1 MRLSAVHLSTLI
13 TCLWSL
19 HASAASEPDAHPHQ
33 LQYKEEALLVD
44 TLNHIRDRHL
54 DEALQS
60 IETLVELNPKFRL
73 AQLVY
78 GDLLLAKSQ
87 PIGEFGNLPLK
98 ARGRINELRDEARSR
113 LRSHL
118 SQPQQ
123 GTLPASMLRL
133 SADQKRIIV
142 VDLEMSRLYL
152 FENDNGTP
160 RLLANFY
167 ASIGKNGIAKQ
178 VEGDLKTPVG
188 VYFIS
193 QRISGKELPDLYGA
207 GALPIDYPNPWDH
220 RLGRTGYGI
229 WIHGVPSD
237 TYSRAPRSSEGCVAL
252 ANADFETLTPLIDIG
267 KTPVILAEKV
277 DWQAP
282 FHIEQQRKEL
292 EDAIEKWRRD
302 WESRNIARYA
312 ANYSQSFQAGKHDYA
327 NWVARKEAINK
338 AKTQIEIQ
346 LTDLSIFS
354 DPGEEGLV
362 VVRFN
367 QRYNSNNYSG
377 DAYKRQYWKREGD
390 GVWRIVYEG
399 TDTISTPPLARNN
412 Q

>member
-1 MRLSAVHLSTLI
+1 MRLNPACLFILI
-13 TCLWSL
+13 GCLWPL
-19 HASAASEPDAHPHQ
+19 YTGAASKPNAHPHP
-33 LQYKEEALLVD
+33 LKLKEEALLFD
-44 TLNHIRDRHL
+44 TLDHIRNSHL

-60 IETLVELNPKFRL
+60 IETLVELNPKFHL

-87 PIGEFGNLPLK
+87 PIDEFGNFSLK
-98 ARGRINELRDEARSR
+98 TRSRINELRDEARTR

-123 GTLPASMLRL
+123 GTLPVNLLRL

-160 RLLANFY
+160 RLISNFY
-167 ASIGKNGIAKQ
+167 ASIGKNGTAKR
-178 VEGDLKTPVG
+178 VEGDLKTPIG
-188 VYFIS
+188 IYFVSRHIP
-193 QRISGKELPDLYGA
+193 GKELPDLYGA

-220 RLGRTGYGI
+220 RMGRTGHGI
-229 WIHGVPSD
+229 WIHGVPSG

-252 ANADFETLTPLIDIG
+252 ANADFESLVPLIDIG
-267 KTPVILAEKV
+267 KTPVILANKV

-282 FHIEQQRKEL
+282 PLIAQQRTEL
-292 EDAIEKWRRD
+292 ENAIEKWRKN
-302 WESRNIARYA
+302 WESRSISQYA
-312 ANYSQSFQAGKHDYA
+312 ENYSQSFKAGNRNYKS
-327 NWVARKEAINK
+327 WIARKEAINK
-338 AKTQIEIQ
+338 KKTQIKIQ
-346 LTDLSIFS
+346 LTNISIFS
-354 DPGEEGLV
+354 DPGEKGLA

-367 QRYNSNNYSG
+367 QHYNSNNYNG
-377 DAYKRQYWKREGD
+377 DTDKRQYWKQEED
-390 GVWRIVYEG
+390 GVWRIIYEG
-399 TDTISTPPLARNN
+399 AATAKRSTLAKN

>member
-1 MRLSAVHLSTLI
+1 MRLSAVRLSILI
-13 TCLWSL
+13 GCLWSL
-19 HASAASEPDAHPHQ
+19 HAGAAPKVEHPHQ
-33 LQYKEEALLVD
+33 LQLKEERLLMD
-44 TLNHIRDRHL
+44 TLGHIRNHHL
-54 DEALQS
+54 DAALQS
-60 IETLVELNPKFRL
+60 IETLVELNPKFHL

-87 PIGEFGNLPLK
+87 PIGEFGNLSLK
-98 ARGRINELRDEARSR
+98 TRGRINELRDEARSR

-123 GTLPASMLRL
+123 GTLPANMLRL
-133 SADQKRIIV
+133 SADQKRVIV

-160 RLLANFY
+160 RLLANYY
-167 ASIGKNGIAKQ
+167 ASIGKNGTAKQ
-178 VEGDLKTPVG
+178 VEGDLKTPIG

-193 QRISGKELPDLYGA
+193 RHIPGSELPDLYGA

-252 ANADFETLTPLIDIG
+252 ANADFESLIPLIDIG
-267 KTPVILAEKV
+267 KTPVILADRV
-277 DWQAP
+277 DWQP
-282 FHIEQQRKEL
+282 PSHIEQQRKEI
-292 EDAIEKWRRD
+292 EEAIEKWRRD
-302 WESRNIARYA
+302 WESRNIAQYA
-312 ANYSQSFQAGKHDYA
+312 ANYSPSFKAENRDYES
-327 NWVARKEAINK
+327 WVARKETINRG
-338 AKTQIEIQ
+338 KTQINIR
-346 LTDLSIFS
+346 LTGLSIFS
-354 DPGEEGLV
+354 DPGEEGLA
-362 VVRFN
+362 VVRFS
-367 QRYNSNNYSG
+367 QRYESNNYSG
-377 DAYKRQYWKREGD
+377 GAYKRQYWKREGD

-399 TDTISTPPLARNN
+399 TEKTNTPPLARN

>member
-1 MRLSAVHLSTLI
+1 MRWGAVHLSILI
-13 TCLWSL
+13 GCLWSL
-19 HASAASEPDAHPHQ
+19 HAGAAPKLDLHPHQ
-33 LQYKEEALLVD
+33 LQLKEETLLMD
-44 TLNHIRDRHL
+44 TLGHIRDHHL
-54 DEALQS
+54 DAALQS

-87 PIGEFGNLPLK
+87 PIGEFGNLSLK
-98 ARGRINELRDEARSR
+98 TRGRINELRDEARSR

-123 GTLPASMLRL
+123 GTLPANMLRL
-133 SADQKRIIV
+133 STDQKRIIV

-160 RLLANFY
+160 RLLANYY
-167 ASIGKNGIAKQ
+167 ASIGKNGTAKQ

-193 QRISGKELPDLYGA
+193 RHIPGRELPDLYGA

-252 ANADFETLTPLIDIG
+252 ANADFESLIPLIDIG
-267 KTPVILAEKV
+267 KTPVILADKV
-277 DWQAP
+277 DWQP
-282 FHIEQQRKEL
+282 PSHIEQQRKEL

-302 WESRNIARYA
+302 WESRNIAQYA
-312 ANYSQSFQAGKHDYA
+312 ANYSPSFKAGNRDYTS
-327 NWVARKEAINK
+327 WMARKEVINRK
-338 AKTQIEIQ
+338 KTQINIQ
-346 LTDLSIFS
+346 LTGLSIFS
-354 DPGEEGLV
+354 EPGEEGLV
-362 VVRFN
+362 VVRFS
-367 QRYNSNNYSG
+367 QRYESNNYSG

-399 TDTISTPPLARNN
+399 AEEINTPPLARN

>member
-1 MRLSAVHLSTLI
+1 MRLNPAHLLI
-13 TCLWSL
+13 LTGCLYWPL
-19 HASAASEPDAHPHQ
+19 CAGATPKPDTHPHQ
-33 LQYKEEALLVD
+33 LKLKEEALLFD
-44 TLNHIRDRHL
+44 TLDHIRNSHL

-60 IETLVELNPKFRL
+60 IETLVELNPKFHL

-87 PIGEFGNLPLK
+87 PIGEFGNLSLK
-98 ARGRINELRDEARSR
+98 TRGRINELRDEARTR

-123 GTLPASMLRL
+123 GTLPVNLLRL

-160 RLLANFY
+160 RLLSNFY
-167 ASIGKNGIAKQ
+167 ASIGKNGTAKR
-178 VEGDLKTPVG
+178 VEGDLKTPIG

-193 QRISGKELPDLYGA
+193 RHIPGKELPDLYGA

-229 WIHGVPSD
+229 WIHGVPSG

-252 ANADFETLTPLIDIG
+252 ANADFESLVPLIDIG
-267 KTPVILAEKV
+267 KTPVILANKV

-282 FHIEQQRKEL
+282 SLIAQQRTAL

-302 WESRNIARYA
+302 WESRNISQYA
-312 ANYSQSFQAGKHDYA
+312 ANYSQSFKAGGRGYKS
-327 NWVARKEAINK
+327 WIARKETINK
-338 AKTQIEIQ
+338 GKTKINIQ
-346 LTDLSIFS
+346 LTNISIFS
-354 DPGEEGLV
+354 DPGEKGLV

-367 QRYNSNNYSG
+367 QRYSSNNYSG
-377 DAYKRQYWKREGD
+377 DADKRQYWKQEED
-390 GVWRIVYEG
+390 GVWRIIYEG
-399 TDTISTPPLARNN
+399 ATSTSRSTLAKN

>member
-1 MRLSAVHLSTLI
+1 MRLSSIRLLI
-13 TCLWSL
+13 LVSCLWSL
-19 HASAASEPDAHPHQ
+19 HAGAASEPDTHPHQ
-33 LQYKEEALLVD
+33 LQLQEEALLVD
-44 TLNHIRDRHL
+44 TLNHIRDRHM

-87 PIGEFGNLPLK
+87 PIGEFGNFSLK
-98 ARGRINELRDEARSR
+98 ARGRINELRDEARTR

-123 GTLPASMLRL
+123 GTLPANLLRL

-160 RLLANFY
+160 RLLSNFY
-167 ASIGKNGIAKQ
+167 ASIGKNGTAKR

-188 VYFIS
+188 VYFVS
-193 QRISGKELPDLYGA
+193 QHIPGEKLPDLYGA
-207 GALPIDYPNPWDH
+207 GAFPIDYPNPLDH
-220 RLGRTGYGI
+220 RLGHTGYGI

-252 ANADFETLTPLIDIG
+252 ANADFESLIPFIDIG
-267 KTPVILAEKV
+267 KTPVILSKKV
-277 DWQAP
+277 NWQEP
-282 FHIEQQRKEL
+282 SVIEQQRKDL
-292 EDAIEKWRRD
+292 EKSIEKWRKD
-302 WESRNIARYA
+302 WESLNLSRYA
-312 ANYSQSFQAGKHDYA
+312 TNYSKSFKAGRRNYKS
-327 NWVARKEAINK
+327 WMGRKEAVNK
-338 AKTQIEIQ
+338 AKTHIQINLSDI
-346 LTDLSIFS
+346 SIFS

-367 QRYNSNNYSG
+367 QHYNSNNYSG
-377 DAYKRQYWKREGD
+377 EAGKRQYWKQEDD
-390 GVWRIVYEG
+390 GVWRIIYEG
-399 TDTISTPPLARNN
+399 PATSSSSLARN
-412 Q
+412 